1 MVMSRGFI
9 LTISITAIVIAV
21 VDLYYTL
28 KVKKSIMHTLEKIEL
43 EQKRSL
49 FNSIGMDKS
58 VSESNPQSA
67 VALAKAVKQALL
79 ERLKLSGSLT
89 YPQLLEEL
97 DKRGFPSD
105 VRDELSE
112 LFNAVMRLEYSNNK
126 DVDTEKMN
134 KLASDIIKKLGL
146 NLNAKA

>member
-1 MVMSRGFI
+1 MGRGFI

-49 FNSIGMDKS
+49 FNSIGMDKP

>member
-1 MVMSRGFI
+1 MIMGRGFI

-58 VSESNPQSA
+58 VSESNPQSV

-79 ERLKLSGSLT
+79 ERLKLSSSLT

-105 VRDELSE
+105 VREELSE
-112 LFNAVMRLEYSNNK
+112 LFNSVMRLEYSNNK